1 MFRQRLAT
9 AFVLALSLLL
19 IGRPTPANAQE
30 TTGTIKGRLTDQQA
44 RPIPGVNVSIIGS
57 QGVKKTTTDFDG
69 RFSVPFLASG
79 TYTIRAEISR
89 FRPIEQRGVEVTLGA
104 TLNFPLTM
112 ELATVSETVRVTTGT
127 PVVDTTSTTIG
138 AVIRGDFATSVPVG
152 RRVSDVTYMAPG
164 VSSSGSAGRAN
175 PSIAGGS
182 GLDNQY
188 VVDGVNI
195 TNTGYGALGSYSI
208 VFGSLGNAT
217 PFDFVKDVQV
227 KTGGYEAEY
236 GQATGGVVNV
246 TTKSGSNDFQGSFF
260 GYTQLSGLQG
270 SYKQYQSDN
279 GTVQL
284 ISTQSSDGGVEAG
297 GAIIKNRMFFFG
309 AIDPQWEQRV
319 SHAPAG
325 FPLESLGDVS
335 RNRRSTTYSTKL
347 TMQLTDHQR
356 IDVSF
361 FGDPSTGDNG
371 PQRSSALTV
380 TDTKSFSAIS
390 YGGHNQTARYY
401 GAIGNKWLI
410 EAAYAHALNRISE
423 VPSDNSTRVTDLT
436 VTPNV
441 IAGGIGFYEKG
452 NRSVNDQYTFRST
465 HLKNSHEIK
474 YGVDYN
480 NVVYSQINQRT
491 GPTFFTSDGRETAT
505 GGSVSIVPDINFGQI
520 YRVTRANYN
529 SERTTRQHYL
539 SLFVQDEWRA
549 GRRLTIHPGLRYEQE
564 TLVGTIINNFTL
576 KNNWAPR
583 IGVSY
588 DATGNG
594 RTKLFGSYGR
604 FYARVPNDLAARA
617 LSADDGLSRADY
629 FDLGLTKPI
638 PNGVATQQ
646 DASSG
651 VITNHLLLAG
661 TGADTID
668 PNAKLSYVNEYLIGM
683 EREVMR
689 NMSLGIRYI
698 HRDIGRVLEDV
709 ANVPMVAYDLGVPGV
724 SSVEYILTNPTT
736 KTPIFPAAAFLGA
749 SFDNPIHVYNAVEL
763 TFNRRLSHQWSLMT
777 SYRWSRLRGNFEG
790 FYRDDNGQSDP
801 GITSLYDFPTNDP
814 SYTAIGTP
822 QFGYGGDIRYLGQS
836 GPLPLD
842 RPHQVKMYSTYVLN
856 NGLQFGFTVNLS
868 SGKPLTPLAANP
880 NYTNGG
886 EIPTAPRG
894 SGIMTVDGFKTRT
907 PFESQ
912 VDVQASYTIHPDK
925 ARQVAIVLQVF
936 NVFNQRR
943 VTDYD
948 AWTELEFGVPNPDF
962 GKPISQISANPQY
975 QAPITARLG
984 VRIKF

>member
-1 MFRQRLAT
+1 
-9 AFVLALSLLL
+9 
-19 IGRPTPANAQE
+19 
-30 TTGTIKGRLTDQQA
+30 
-44 RPIPGVNVSIIGS
+44 
-57 QGVKKTTTDFDG
+57 
-69 RFSVPFLASG
+69 
-79 TYTIRAEISR
+79 
-89 FRPIEQRGVEVTLGA
+89 
-104 TLNFPLTM
+104 
-112 ELATVSETVRVTTGT
+112 
-127 PVVDTTSTTIG
+127 
-138 AVIRGDFATSVPVG
+138 
-152 RRVSDVTYMAPG
+152 
-164 VSSSGSAGRAN
+164 
-175 PSIAGGS
+175 
-182 GLDNQY
+182 
-188 VVDGVNI
+188 
-195 TNTGYGALGSYSI
+195 
-208 VFGSLGNAT
+208 
-217 PFDFVKDVQV
+217 
-227 KTGGYEAEY
+227 
-236 GQATGGVVNV
+236 
-246 TTKSGSNDFQGSFF
+246 
-260 GYTQLSGLQG
+260 
-270 SYKQYQSDN
+270 
-279 GTVQL
+279 
-284 ISTQSSDGGVEAG
+284 
-297 GAIIKNRMFFFG
+297 
-309 AIDPQWEQRV
+309 
-319 SHAPAG
+319 
-325 FPLESLGDVS
+325 
-335 RNRRSTTYSTKL
+335 
-347 TMQLTDHQR
+347 
-356 IDVSF
+356 
-361 FGDPSTGDNG
+361 
-371 PQRSSALTV
+371 
-380 TDTKSFSAIS
+380 
-390 YGGHNQTARYY
+390 
-401 GAIGNKWLI
+401 
-410 EAAYAHALNRISE
+410 
-423 VPSDNSTRVTDLT
+423 
-436 VTPNV
+436 
-441 IAGGIGFYEKG
+441 
-452 NRSVNDQYTFRST
+452 
-465 HLKNSHEIK
+465 
-474 YGVDYN
+474 
-480 NVVYSQINQRT
+480 
-491 GPTFFTSDGRETAT
+491 
-505 GGSVSIVPDINFGQI
+505 
-520 YRVTRANYN
+520 
-529 SERTTRQHYL
+529 
-539 SLFVQDEWRA
+539 
-549 GRRLTIHPGLRYEQE
+549 
-564 TLVGTIINNFTL
+564 VGTIINNFTL